1 MTRIWII
8 ARITFKE
15 AARKKVLLMALIAGG
30 AFLALFGTAMH
41 FQAISFRERNVAPF
55 LARQISSGIL
65 TMGMYAVNFLIV
77 AMTVLTSVDTLSG
90 EISSGT
96 IQAIAIKPI
105 ARWELLAGKWL
116 GFCGMLTLY
125 AAVMIAGL
133 NSLCWAILGTT
144 ARHIGTAFGLMWL
157 ESMLLLSTT
166 LLVSIS
172 LSTLTAGVVVLGLH
186 GLAFLGGW
194 IEQAGSLTNTP
205 KAVLVGIIASLI
217 MPSET
222 LWRRAA
228 FEVQSPLA
236 TAIQVSPFSGASVP
250 SAAMVAYAGIFTC
263 LVMALAVRNLTARD
277 I

>member
-1 MTRIWII
+1 MRRIWIV
-8 ARITFKE
+8 ARITFRE
-15 AARKKVLLMALIAGG
+15 AGRKKVLAMALTAGA

-41 FQAISFRERNVAPF
+41 FQAANFHERHVAPF
-55 LARQISSGIL
+55 VQRQISSGIL
-65 TMGMYAVNFLIV
+65 TIGMYAVNFLIV

-96 IQAIAIKPI
+96 IQAIAVKPI
-105 ARWELLAGKWL
+105 ARWEVLAGKWL
-116 GFCGMLTLY
+116 GFSAMLTLY
-125 AAVMIAGL
+125 AAIMIAGL
-133 NSLCWAILGTT
+133 NGISSAILGTA
-144 ARHIGTAFGLMWL
+144 ARHIGIAFGLMWM

-166 LLVSIS
+166 FLCSIS

-194 IEQAGSLTNTP
+194 IEQAGSLTHTP
-205 KAVLVGIIASLI
+205 RAVMVGVIASLI
-217 MPSET
+217 MPSEA

-228 FEVQSPLA
+228 FELQSPLA

-250 SAAMVAYAGIFTC
+250 SDAMVAYAGIFTC
-263 LVMALAVRNLTARD
+263 VLLAFAVRNLTARD